1 MTSTFEYLNNVPTEY
16 LYYEE
21 EVLRDPF
28 TLKKWLFYLDAL
40 KYAVPKVKFS
50 VYERAVAALPRSYK
64 LWTMYLRERQEYT
77 KKRHPSSK
85 SYLIVNRIYERSLVY
100 LNKMP
105 VLWSMFCR
113 FLLEQCRWTYTRH
126 ALDRALRSLPVT
138 QHNRIW
144 PIYLEFARKCGVA
157 ESAARVFH
165 RYMKLEPFV
174 VEEFAEYL
182 KEAGRYDEA
191 ASIMSKLLCDPQF
204 APRKKG
210 RTKHDL
216 WLELCELLVNHGSE
230 VYHVDVEGVLR
241 GGLKSYED
249 EAGTL
254 WCYLA
259 DYYTQKG
266 LFEKARDIYE
276 EALEKVKTVRD
287 FSVVFDAYAKFEE
300 SILTHSLENASE
312 ETSTVVDD
320 EYLDLTIYR
329 LEDLMNRRPLLL
341 SSVILRQNPHNV
353 REWHKRAKLFVENDP
368 VSVLKTYS
376 EAIQSI
382 DPAQATNGRLYTIW
396 VAFARFYEIHG
407 DLDSAREVLEEA
419 TDFEFRHTDDLV
431 NIYCEYVELELRHNN
446 LDKALLIG
454 QRAVKEP
461 KQEKNFKANRAKA
474 AIAAGAGNIAIEG
487 NWNVWRE
494 RAKDRAW
501 RSPKLWGLLADLE
514 ESLGSFER
522 CCAVYERMIDLK
534 ICTAQNVLNYAAILE
549 ENRFFEDA
557 FRIYERGVALF
568 CQSPEE
574 DEGVDMMPSKNQM
587 NNNMM
592 SKRKQR
598 TFNPA
603 VLALWLLYIDK
614 FLQRYGGEKMERT
627 RDLFEAAIRHIPS
640 TFLKTMF
647 MFYANTEEV
656 YGSARRVMSILERA
670 VEQVPVEDRYSLFQ
684 FYIAKSAKLYG
695 LARLRV
701 AYEQAIASVQG
712 APVIQLCLEY
722 ADLETRL
729 GEYDRA
735 RAVYSHGA
743 QLADPREYADYW
755 KIWNDFEVAHGT
767 EDSFRDMLRVKK
779 SVETLYSRVHY
790 AAPMA
795 QTAVQPD
802 AMELIEQETIKETQE
817 SIRETANIQENPDE
831 IELSQDSDREEEQEG
846 NKKGEK
852 HDIEA
857 IEQQPLP
864 ETLFQP
870 LAKTENRDQNN
881 NTVGALERFKR
892 KKRKQDEPSHDSLE

>member
-1 MTSTFEYLNNVPTEY
+1 
-16 LYYEE
+16 
-21 EVLRDPF
+21 
-28 TLKKWLFYLDAL
+28 
-40 KYAVPKVKFS
+40 
-50 VYERAVAALPRSYK
+50 
-64 LWTMYLRERQEYT
+64 
-77 KKRHPSSK
+77 
-85 SYLIVNRIYERSLVY
+85 
-100 LNKMP
+100 MP
-105 VLWSMFCR
+105 VVWSMFCR

-157 ESAARVFH
+157 ETASRVFH
-165 RYMKLEPFV
+165 RYMKLEPSV
-174 VEEFAEYL
+174 IEEYAEYL

-191 ASIMSKLLCDPQF
+191 ASILGKLLCDPQF
-204 APRKKG
+204 APKKKG
-210 RTKHDL
+210 RTKHDM
-216 WLELCELLVNHGSE
+216 WLDLCELLVNHGSE
-230 VYHVDVEGVLR
+230 IYQIDVEGVLR
-241 GGLKSYED
+241 GGLKTYED

-300 SILTHSLENASE
+300 SILTHSLEDKE
-312 ETSTVVDD
+312 DESTAELVDD
-320 EYLDLTIYR
+320 DYLDLTIYR

-341 SSVILRQNPHNV
+341 SSVILRQNPHNI
-353 REWHKRAKLFVENDP
+353 REWHKRAKLFVESDP
-368 VSVLKTYS
+368 AAVVRTYS
-376 EAIQSI
+376 EAIHSI
-382 DPAQATNGRLYTIW
+382 HPAQATNGRLYTIW
-396 VAFARFYEIHG
+396 VALARFYEIHG
-407 DLDSAREVLEEA
+407 DVDSARDVLEEA
-419 TDFEFRHTDDLV
+419 TGFEFHHSDDLV
-431 NIYCEYVELELRHNN
+431 NIYCEYVEFELRHSNM
-446 LDKALLIG
+446 DKALLIC

-461 KQEKNFKANRAKA
+461 KQERKNFQASNRAKA
-474 AIAAGAGNIAIEG
+474 AIAAGAGNISVQGDWKA
-487 NWNVWRE
+487 WRE
-494 RAKDRAW
+494 GARERAW

-549 ENRFFEDA
+549 ENRFYEDA

-568 CQSPEE
+568 CQSSEEE
-574 DEGVDMMPSKNQM
+574 DDDQLGGVERWNKAP
-587 NNNMM
+587 NNHNNPMT
-592 SKRKQR
+592 KRKLR

-603 VLALWLLYIDK
+603 VLALWLMYIDK

-647 MFYANTEEV
+647 LFYANTEEKF
-656 YGSARRVMSILERA
+656 GSSRRVMSILERG
-670 VEQVPVEDRYSLFQ
+670 VDQVVSMEDRYALFQ

-701 AYEQAIASVQG
+701 AYEQAIEKVQG
-712 APVIQLCLEY
+712 APVVALCLEY

-735 RAVYSHGA
+735 RAIYAHGA
-743 QLADPREYADYW
+743 QLADPREYPNYW
-755 KIWNDFEVAHGT
+755 QIWNDFEVAHGT

-790 AAPMA
+790 TAPTAPQSSSAAP
-795 QTAVQPD
+795 PD
-802 AMELIEQETIKETQE
+802 AMELTEQE
-817 SIRETANIQENPDE
+817 SIPKEASGEQPTNNRENPDE
-831 IELSQDSDREEEQEG
+831 IALSSQGNSSESEEEG
-846 NKKGEK
+846 NKKHPS
-852 HDIEA
+852 HDVDA

-870 LAKTENRDQNN
+870 FQQNKEKEEQSNHDDNKNEN
-881 NTVGALERFKR
+881 TLGALERFKR
-892 KKRKQDEPSHDSLE
+892 KKRKQDAETSAA

>member
-1 MTSTFEYLNNVPTEY
+1 MTSTFEYLKNVPTEY

-28 TLKKWLFYLDAL
+28 TLKKWLFYLEAL
-40 KYAVPKVKFS
+40 KYASPKVKFS

-77 KKRHPSSK
+77 KKRHPNSK
-85 SYLIVNRIYERSLVY
+85 AYLIVNKIYERSLVY

-105 VLWSMFCR
+105 VVWSMFCR

-157 ESAARVFH
+157 ETAARVFH
-165 RYMKLEPFV
+165 RYMKLEPSV
-174 VEEFAEYL
+174 IEEFAEYL

-204 APRKKG
+204 APKKKD

-216 WLELCELLVNHGSE
+216 WLDLCELLVNHGSE

-241 GGLKSYED
+241 GGLKVYKD

-312 ETSTVVDD
+312 EASTLVDD
-320 EYLDLTIYR
+320 DYLDLTVYR

-341 SSVILRQNPHNV
+341 SSVILRQNPHNI

-368 VSVLKTYS
+368 IAVVKTYS
-376 EAIQSI
+376 EAIHSI

-407 DLDSAREVLEEA
+407 DLDSARDVLEEA
-419 TDFEFRHTDDLV
+419 TGFHFHHTDDLV
-431 NIYCEYVELELRHNN
+431 NVYCEYVELELRQGNM
-446 LDKALLIG
+446 DKALLIC

-461 KQEKNFKANRAKA
+461 KQEQQNFKANRAKA
-474 AIAAGAGNIAIEG
+474 AVAAGAGNIAVEG

-494 RAKDRAW
+494 KARDRAW

-568 CQSPEE
+568 CQSQEE
-574 DEGVDMMPSKNQM
+574 DESGDWITSKM
-587 NNNMM
+587 NDNKMT
-592 SKRKQR
+592 KRKQR
-598 TFNPA
+598 TYNPA

-640 TFLKTMF
+640 TFMKTMF
-647 MFYANTEEV
+647 LFYASTEEQ

-670 VEQVPVEDRYSLFQ
+670 VDQVPIEDRYALFQ
-684 FYIAKSAKLYG
+684 VYIAKSAKLYG

-701 AYEQAIASVQG
+701 AYEQAIEKVQG

-743 QLADPREYADYW
+743 QLADPRDYADYW
-755 KIWNDFEVAHGT
+755 KVWNDFEVAHGT

-779 SVETLYSRVHY
+779 SVETLYSRIHY
-790 AAPMA
+790 TAPMA
-795 QTAVQPD
+795 QTSVQPD
-802 AMELIEQETIKETQE
+802 AMELVEQETIKEGQQTT
-817 SIRETANIQENPDE
+817 RETSIQENPEE
-831 IELSQDSDREEEQEG
+831 IELSQDSDNEEEG
-846 NKKGEK
+846 NKNEEK
-852 HDIEA
+852 HSIEA

-870 LAKTENRDQNN
+870 LEQTDGERTTNQQLSNN
-881 NTVGALERFKR
+881 HVGALERFKR
-892 KKRKQDEPSHDSLE
+892 KKRKQNE